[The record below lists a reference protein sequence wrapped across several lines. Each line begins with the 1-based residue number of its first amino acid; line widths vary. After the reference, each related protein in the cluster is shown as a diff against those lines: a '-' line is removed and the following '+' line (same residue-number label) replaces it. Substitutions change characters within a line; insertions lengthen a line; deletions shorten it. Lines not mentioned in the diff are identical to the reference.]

1 VEPGVGSLGW
11 RQLESSHFGRAS
23 RSGFRLYLQRPS
35 ADRDLCTYRVYHIK
49 LATGIMGTTVA
60 RRDCLSHQSMDN
72 NNVFETKTRHVRRKY
87 RDRVLVQCI
96 LFLVMLAGCLLFA
109 AVYVDSDGNTNTA
122 SSGGVVAVAIS
133 GQERRL
139 EVACADDDNLLP
151 NIQNP
156 FEFML
161 YLAMVLYLFVCLAI
175 VCDDY
180 FVPALEGMADANHLN
195 LSLDVAGA
203 TLMAAGGSAPELF
216 TNLFGTFQQSEVGIG
231 TIVGSAVFN
240 VLFVI
245 GAVCFVSSSSTETT
259 PALNVNIRIEDGSLD
274 DSSNSN
280 KSHTHTLAGINVAM
294 SLPQPTY
301 LQCTPWPIVRD
312 CGCYSVGLL
321 FLAWFIADGS
331 IELRDAITLLLL
343 YIGYVVLMAYNE
355 RIHVWYDNRGGF
367 FFPKK
372 GDQHTKLGGND
383 DSTGNNDDLELSTL
397 ASVSGDA
404 AEQLVPPPV
413 KQSRS
418 GSTDLTSRYKVCSQ
432 QSSSLSDSGNGNT
445 SSPEEDMVVALQLSH
460 TGSED
465 EMMQGNFA
473 LATGDDCVDINFEA
487 DGGEDDEEEESLFGF
502 VSPPE
507 VSSRSF
513 SMCVPWILLF
523 PVKAALVLT
532 IPTDEGTTRLKY
544 FSCLRTGRMPHHICY
559 LQFAWSILWIGVFAY
574 YIVFCTE
581 VLGQALGIPSVVM
594 GLTFVAAGSSVPDLL
609 SSVIVARQGE
619 GNMAISSSIGSNI
632 FDILVGLPL
641 PWIIYM
647 IASSLNGAD
656 GAIHEIKVRCR
667 SSLHLQARVFHLNES

>member
-1 VEPGVGSLGW
+1 
-11 RQLESSHFGRAS
+11 
-23 RSGFRLYLQRPS
+23 
-35 ADRDLCTYRVYHIK
+35 
-49 LATGIMGTTVA
+49 MGTTVG
-60 RRDCLSHQSMDN
+60 RRDSLSQESLDRDI
-72 NNVFETKTRHVRRKY
+72 FKTKTRHVRKY

-109 AVYVDSDGNTNTA
+109 AVYNDDGNTA
-122 SSGGVVAVAIS
+122 SSGGVVAISGQERLLASGGVVSIS

-139 EVACADDDNLLP
+139 EVACSDDNLLP
-151 NIQNP
+151 NIQNR
-156 FEFML
+156 FEFIL
-161 YLAMVLYLFVCLAI
+161 YLTMVLYLFVCLAI

-180 FVPALEGMADANHLN
+180 FVPALEGMADVNHLN

-259 PALNVNIRIEDGSLD
+259 PPLNVNLRIEDGSLD
-274 DSSNSN
+274 SSN
-280 KSHTHTLAGINVAM
+280 KFHTSAGINVAM
-294 SLPQPTY
+294 SLPRPTY

-321 FLAWFIADGS
+321 FLSGFIADGS
-331 IELRDAITLLLL
+331 IELKDAISLFLL
-343 YIGYVVLMAYNE
+343 YIGYVIIMAYNE
-355 RIHVWYDNRGGF
+355 RIHVWYDNRGDLCP
-367 FFPKK
+367 PKK
-372 GDQHTKLGGND
+372 GDQHTKLGNG
-383 DSTGNNDDLELSTL
+383 DSTGNEDLDVSTL
-397 ASVSGDA
+397 ASAGG
-404 AEQLVPPPV
+404 QCVPPPV
-413 KQSRS
+413 EQSRS
-418 GSTDLTSRYKVCSQ
+418 SLKDLTSRYKVCSYKYG
-432 QSSSLSDSGNGNT
+432 SLSDTDNT
-445 SSPEEDMVVALQLSH
+445 SLEEDMVVALQLSQ

-465 EMMQGNFA
+465 ELMQGNFA
-473 LATGDDCVDINFEA
+473 LATGDCAGDINVEVG
-487 DGGEDDEEEESLFGF
+487 GGEDDEEESLFGF

-507 VSSRSF
+507 ASSRSL
-513 SMCVPWILLF
+513 STCVQWILLF

-559 LQFAWSILWIGVFAY
+559 LQFAWSIMWIGVFAY

-581 VLGQALGIPSVVM
+581 VLGHTLGIPSVVM

-609 SSVIVARQGE
+609 SSIIVARQGE
-619 GNMAISSSIGSNI
+619 GDMAISSSIGSNI

-647 IASSLNGAD
+647 IASSLTGAD
-656 GAIHEIKVRCR
+656 GAMHEIKVR
-667 SSLHLQARVFHLNES
+667 